1 MAKTKK
7 VVPYRRPR
15 NNFNIGTLIFLLIFI
30 YMAYSVIKY
39 VGRDKIQ
46 FYEVVEGSIVNDKTY
61 TGLILRDEAVKTAEQ
76 SGYVNY
82 YIREGKR
89 AAAGSRIYSLDE
101 TGELE
106 KYLEESQEEG
116 QAFSDE
122 NLASIKKRLSSLCLS
137 YEDSDFSSVYD
148 EKYSLD
154 ASVAELVNFNA
165 LEDLDAELQARGIN
179 FKQIY
184 SDQAGIISY
193 AIDSYEGMAPT
204 DVTSDSFKKENYKKA
219 VGQAGQLVEAGTPI
233 YKIVTSENWSLLFP
247 LSEEDKAEY
256 ADKETL
262 KVKFTGNGLTLSGS
276 YSQIT
281 GSDGGSYGKL
291 DFSKFMVQFVSD
303 RFVDFE
309 VISEEEDGLKIP
321 ATAVTTKDFFTIPVD
336 FIAAGGDGDVTQ
348 TGFYRE
354 VYSDSGEASIVFT
367 PAEIYYATDEYYY
380 VNSGEEGEF
389 KNGDYIVKQ
398 DSSER
403 YQIGA
408 TAPLEGVY
416 NINKGYAVFKRIEK
430 LSGNGEYFTI
440 AKGTDYGLSVYDH
453 IVLDASMVNEGM
465 IIYE

>member
-247 LSEEDKAEY
+247 LSEED
-256 ADKETL
+256 
-262 KVKFTGNGLTLSGS
+262 
-276 YSQIT
+276 
-281 GSDGGSYGKL
+281 
-291 DFSKFMVQFVSD
+291 
-303 RFVDFE
+303 
-309 VISEEEDGLKIP
+309 
-321 ATAVTTKDFFTIPVD
+321 
-336 FIAAGGDGDVTQ
+336 
-348 TGFYRE
+348 
-354 VYSDSGEASIVFT
+354 
-367 PAEIYYATDEYYY
+367 
-380 VNSGEEGEF
+380 
-389 KNGDYIVKQ
+389 
-398 DSSER
+398 
-403 YQIGA
+403 
-408 TAPLEGVY
+408 
-416 NINKGYAVFKRIEK
+416 
-430 LSGNGEYFTI
+430 
-440 AKGTDYGLSVYDH
+440 
-453 IVLDASMVNEGM
+453 
-465 IIYE
+465 